1 MNQKIIA
8 VAVAAAFA
16 VPAIAAADTTLFG
29 QFKYEVGVIDDG
41 DNRNFVHSTIGTR
54 LGVRGSE
61 DLGGGT
67 SAIFQFTGNFNGVNE
82 SLATKSFNLNEENW
96 AGVRGGFG
104 TLQLGRSDTAFKK
117 AHTRFRVFPDDLAEL
132 SVRPASWGRAEGVHY
147 STPNF
152 GGVTVNFTM
161 EPNGVKTK
169 SYYALGV
176 NYSNG
181 PIFISAAVE
190 DAASEGLYQ
199 GGGKAIVPGNTN
211 WQAGASYNFGA
222 GTIGALYQDIED
234 VAKWIT
240 VPVTYR
246 VTPQVSLRG
255 AFQHRDPADGSSN
268 STNWAVGGSYNFS
281 SRTELFVN
289 LWESDKRPSTPGNA
303 AADKVQMG
311 VGLRHAF

>member
-1 MNQKIIA
+1 MNKNILA

-29 QFKYEVGVIDDG
+29 QFKYEVGVLDDG

-96 AGVRGGFG
+96 VGVRGGFG
-104 TLQLGRSDTAFKK
+104 TVQLGRSDSAFKK
-117 AHTRFRVFPDDLAEL
+117 GHTRFRVFPDNLAETA
-132 SVRPASWGRAEGVHY
+132 VRPASWGRAEGVHY
-147 STPNF
+147 SSPSFSGLTLNA
-152 GGVTVNFTM
+152 TM

-169 SYYALGV
+169 AYYALGV

-199 GGGKAIVPGNTN
+199 GGGKAIVPGGTN
-211 WQAGASYNFGA
+211 YQVGASYNFGA

-240 VPVTYR
+240 VPVSYR

-255 AFQHRDPADGSSN
+255 ALQHRDPEDGSS
-268 STNWAVGGSYNFS
+268 SSVNWALGASYDFS
-281 SRTELFVN
+281 KRTELFVN
-289 LWESDKRPSTPGNA
+289 LWESDKVPATPGNA
-303 AADKVQMG
+303 AADEVQLG
-311 VGLRHAF
+311 VGLRHSF